1 MRSDYR
7 IILSKNKKPKKK
19 ESKSSSKVTFIH
31 SVLTIVQGGRIC
43 DSLDLR
49 LFDSHFISRF
59 VVLSLLVAA
68 RCARRCY
75 SFRTGWTAH
84 VSDIKH

>member
-1 MRSDYR
+1 MREAIIEY
-7 IILSKNKKPKKK
+7 IYIYNILSKNKR
-19 ESKSSSKVTFIH
+19 ESKSSKFTFIH
-31 SVLTIVQGGRIC
+31 LVLTIIQGGSIY

-49 LFDSHFISRF
+49 LLVSHFISRF

-75 SFRTGWTAH
+75 SFRTG
-84 VSDIKH
+84 

>member
-7 IILSKNKKPKKK
+7 IYIYNILSKNKR
-19 ESKSSSKVTFIH
+19 ESKSSSKFTFIH
-31 SVLTIVQGGRIC
+31 LVLTIIQGGSIY

-49 LFDSHFISRF
+49 LLVSHFISRF

-75 SFRTGWTAH
+75 SLEQVRLLMSVILH
-84 VSDIKH
+84 